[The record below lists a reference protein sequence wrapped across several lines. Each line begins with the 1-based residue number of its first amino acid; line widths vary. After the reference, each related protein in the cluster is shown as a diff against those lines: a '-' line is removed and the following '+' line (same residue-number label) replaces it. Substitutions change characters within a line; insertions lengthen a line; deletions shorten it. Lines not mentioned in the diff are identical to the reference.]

1 MAKIVPMVASLLRA
15 GPAGLARR
23 AVARI
28 LAAVLPSH
36 RTNVSGNNMSQR

>member
-1 MAKIVPMVASLLRA
+1 MRKIVPIVKSCLGV

-28 LAAVLPSH
+28 LAVLVPEH
-36 RTNVSGNNMSQR
+36 RTNKSGNNMSQR